1 MNETSGQVSESEP
14 ATAPSREP
22 LLGLTFIVLLLAVFG
37 SFFGGWIGWPLW
49 QAPHAASR
57 GVVGGVLLIGVV
69 ALLLWFTRTAWRRG
83 RKLAAIILSG
93 FLFTLAL
100 ISTLIAGGAGHKAMC
115 GAHGISESA
124 TSRVFF
130 TTLSERVA
138 KAGDIE
144 GSIVLILSQDRFIG
158 DWYSDPMPHCA
169 CRARAAPMIGTI
181 DLRDIYSGNATFDEA
196 QAEFERSGAADAPWE
211 RLGDMIFSRDPRAW
225 TFNSKIVVSIVLNM
239 GCDPCMKFQ
248 MQFCD
253 GRVEWMHAC
262 EDHSRSLLLEA
273 CVNAR
278 QRGIPLL
285 PPDILEAFK
294 ITEADIDAAVS
305 ARQSTPTNTP

>member
-1 MNETSGQVSESEP
+1 MSQQEQNPSETT
-14 ATAPSREP
+14 TAKFPYKDSPS
-22 LLGLTFIVLLLAVFG
+22 GLTFVVAAIVVFG
-37 SFFGGWIGWPLW
+37 SWLGGEFAWPLLA
-49 QAPHAASR
+49 APHARIDGALGGVILACIGVSVLLYARAVRRRRNKAVATFR
-57 GVVGGVLLIGVV
+57 GVSLSIV
-69 ALLLWFTRTAWRRG
+69 
-83 RKLAAIILSG
+83 AII
-93 FLFTLAL
+93 
-100 ISTLIAGGAGHKAMC
+100 IAWAGAMKGRLYAC
-115 GAHGISESA
+115 SAHGFSEAATLRAAFKVISEHL
-124 TSRVFF
+124 TQR
-130 TTLSERVA
+130 
-138 KAGDIE
+138 DNID
-144 GSIVLILSQDRFIG
+144 GSIALFLSQRTFIG
-158 DWYSDPMPHCA
+158 DWYSDSMARCA
-169 CRARAAPMIGTI
+169 CRERTPPMIGSI

-225 TFNSKIVVSIVLNM
+225 TFDSKIVVSIVLNM